1 MRKSI
6 LISGRDPEEFAEAYS
21 KTYASLSH
29 CEHFD
34 EKFLTNTSMY
44 LFYDDPRPE
53 VTDELIEKIRVEAE
67 EAFAAD
73 YDIETVDPK
82 KSRTK
87 TIRIQLTVDVPE
99 RAHCC
104 DCENYI
110 WEIGCPFHDKVKKL
124 SPACPLFNMYFGRGD
139 RR

>member
-6 LISGRDPEEFAEAYS
+6 LVTGRDPEEFAEAYG
-21 KTYASLSH
+21 KAYANLSH
-29 CEHFD
+29 CENFS
-34 EKFLTNTSMY
+34 EKFISDTSMY

-53 VTDELIEKIRVEAE
+53 VTDEMLETIRRQAE
-67 EAFAAD
+67 ESFAAD
-73 YDIETVDPK
+73 YEIEAADPEQT
-82 KSRTK
+82 RTR
-87 TIRIQLTVDVPE
+87 TIRIELTVDVPE
-99 RAHCC
+99 RVHCC
-104 DCENYI
+104 DCDNYR